1 MGVLILLL
9 EHAILTGK
17 RNCSSQNLTP
27 ERTKL
32 LLYLLHRLHETHLYR
47 EDVFSAR
54 RLLRAC
60 GLETALDLSPVAEP
74 LLASYLS
81 ELNRV

>member
-1 MGVLILLL
+1 MQ
-9 EHAILTGK
+9 AK
-17 RNCSSQNLTP
+17 
-27 ERTKL
+27 
-32 LLYLLHRLHETHLYR
+32 LHRLHETNLYR

-54 RLLRAC
+54 RSLRTL

-81 ELNRV
+81 ELNRA